1 MQQYSVQSQ
10 PQVHSQA
17 QYSPR
22 QLLESARRAEAD
34 GNVDL
39 AAHVSRYIVEH
50 FAGTP
55 ESAEAYSSLM
65 RLGQPPI
72 EQVSVPVQAH
82 VSPQPRQSMPSAYAS
97 PAPQS
102 NGTRVRFNGAPAAG
116 PPAPAWAPAP
126 QQAPAFAHGQP
137 GYAPPPPARGP
148 APVPQAAASAV
159 AYGAQMQTPVQ
170 TIAANFAPAAPYRGA
185 EKANASPPTMI
196 HHAPEVTPQ
205 YRGGRIVARLAFATG
220 GLMIAAGVISPV
232 LALTGM
238 IGATPSLLGAGL
250 VACALIAT
258 GLLALLGGQTAL
270 AVFDQADN
278 MRELVELERT
288 RWGA

>member
-1 MQQYSVQSQ
+1 MQQYHVQAQ
-10 PQVHSQA
+10 PQGHSQA

-39 AAHVSRYIVEH
+39 AAHVSRYVLEH

-55 ESAEAYSSLM
+55 ESAEAYNSLM
-65 RLGQPPI
+65 RLGQPPL
-72 EQVSVPVQAH
+72 EQGPVQAL
-82 VSPQPRQSMPSAYAS
+82 VSPQPKQIMPSAYAS
-97 PAPQS
+97 PAPHS
-102 NGTRVRFNGAPAAG
+102 NGTPVRFNGMPSAG
-116 PPAPAWAPAP
+116 PAAPAWAPVP
-126 QQAPAFAHGQP
+126 QPAPAFAHGQP
-137 GYAPPPPARGP
+137 GYTPPPPARGP
-148 APVPQAAASAV
+148 APMPQAAANGG

-185 EKANASPPTMI
+185 GKANSNPPVMI
-196 HHAPEVTPQ
+196 HHAPEVMPQ
-205 YRGGRIVARLAFATG
+205 YRGGRIVARLAFAAG
-220 GLMIAAGVISPV
+220 GLMIAAGVASPI
-232 LALTGM
+232 LALTGTIGSSPSL
-238 IGATPSLLGAGL
+238 IGAGF